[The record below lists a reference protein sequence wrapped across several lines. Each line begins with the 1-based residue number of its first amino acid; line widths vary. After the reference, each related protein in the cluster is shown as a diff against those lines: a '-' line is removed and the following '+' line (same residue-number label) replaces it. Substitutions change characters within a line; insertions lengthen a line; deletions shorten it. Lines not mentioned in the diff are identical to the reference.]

1 MPRKLEKRESSDKIK
16 KLNGVKLH
24 EFAFAYNIFKV
35 AETTAL
41 KYNAKKITEVYLEV
55 GELTLIVPELLK
67 QSFKMATTGS
77 IAEGAKL
84 IIEIVPGKVKCRE
97 CDKISTISLTEEAQ
111 LTGLQLFTCRYC
123 GSNNTEIV
131 EGKKANVKN
140 IKIQE

>member
-1 MPRKLEKRESSDKIK
+1 M
-16 KLNGVKLH
+16 H

-41 KYNAKKITEVYLEV
+41 KYNAKKISEVFLEI

-67 QSFKMATTGS
+67 KSFEMATKGS

-84 IIEIVPGKVKCRE
+84 NIKIIPGKIKCRE
-97 CDKISTISLTEEAQ
+97 CNKISEVSLTREAQ
-111 LTGLQLFTCRYC
+111 LTGLQLFRCKYC
-123 GSNNTEIV
+123 KSNNTKII